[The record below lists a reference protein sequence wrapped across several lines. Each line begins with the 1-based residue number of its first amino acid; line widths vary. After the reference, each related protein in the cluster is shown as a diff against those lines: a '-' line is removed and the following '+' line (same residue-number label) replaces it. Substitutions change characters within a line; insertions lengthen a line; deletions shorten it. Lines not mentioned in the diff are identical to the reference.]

1 MSTKVNRTV
10 VGTRADFD
18 ELYVEPARERWARER
33 ALEPEDTATPDASES
48 GGVSFISGAATRAS
62 SVAADSCTGLRSEYY
77 CGPRYLGRSRTLPG
91 LQSEQPE
98 LDEAGSGHAAVVSGN
113 ADSSWMSSTS
123 WSDSSSSTQYT
134 PDASSSES
142 NDAGS
147 SDSEDVGS
155 SDSDDASSS
164 DFDDAGSSDS
174 DSVANES
181 SEALPLPASS
191 GTTIVNQR
199 PVWLEREIEHARQ
212 FLRDGVSHS
221 YGEYRASVASVAALE
236 RELEQLRSS
245 AYYLHGQRIAELERA
260 IDHGRQSRHTAVAH
274 SYGEYRASL
283 ASLAALERELE
294 QLMSGA
300 FYSHRQ

>member
-1 MSTKVNRTV
+1 MAPRQTTFAAIRKARPTPADAQERTRAWIFSNYFEEYHMSTKVNRTV

-123 WSDSSSSTQYT
+123 WSDSSWSTQYT
-134 PDASSSES
+134 PDASSSDS
-142 NDAGS
+142 DDAGS
-147 SDSEDVGS
+147 SDSEDVS
-155 SDSDDASSS
+155 SSGSDDAS
-164 DFDDAGSSDS
+164 SSDS

-191 GTTIVNQR
+191 GTTIFNQR

-212 FLRDGVSHS
+212 FLRDGV
-221 YGEYRASVASVAALE
+221 L
-236 RELEQLRSS
+236 
-245 AYYLHGQRIAELERA
+245 
-260 IDHGRQSRHTAVAH
+260 H

-294 QLMSGA
+294 QLMSSA

>member
-1 MSTKVNRTV
+1 MSTKVRRTV

-18 ELYVEPARERWARER
+18 EFYVEPARERWARER

-62 SVAADSCTGLRSEYY
+62 SVAADSC
-77 CGPRYLGRSRTLPG
+77 PG
-91 LQSEQPE
+91 
-98 LDEAGSGHAAVVSGN
+98 EAGSEYAAYVSGN
-113 ADSSWMSSTS
+113 ADSSWMSSKT

-142 NDAGS
+142 DDAGSSDSEDAGS
-147 SDSEDVGS
+147 SDSEDVS
-155 SDSDDASSS
+155 
-164 DFDDAGSSDS
+164 SSDS

-181 SEALPLPASS
+181 SEALPVPASRE
-191 GTTIVNQR
+191 TTVINQQ
-199 PVWLEREIEHARQ
+199 PALLEREIEYARQ

-221 YGEYRASVASVAALE
+221 YGEYRASVASLVALE
-236 RELEQLRSS
+236 REHEQLMSGAFYS
-245 AYYLHGQRIAELERA
+245 HGQRIAELERA

-274 SYGEYRASL
+274 SYGEYRASV

-294 QLMSGA
+294 QLRSGA